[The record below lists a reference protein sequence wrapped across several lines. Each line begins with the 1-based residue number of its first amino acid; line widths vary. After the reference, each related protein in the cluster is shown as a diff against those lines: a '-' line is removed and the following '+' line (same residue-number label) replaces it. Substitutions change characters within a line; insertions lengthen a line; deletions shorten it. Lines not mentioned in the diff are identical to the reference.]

1 MQTRHLGSLQV
12 SAIGLGC
19 MGFSGVY
26 DGGAAE
32 ADAIATLHRAVEIG
46 VTLFDTAE
54 VYGPYENE
62 VLLGKALKGVRD
74 KVVIATKFGF
84 KISEEGR
91 GMGRMA
97 GLDSRPAHIKEVA
110 DASLKRL
117 GTDHIDLLYQHR
129 VDPNVPIE
137 GRRPGAVGDLIKAGK
152 VRAFGLSEPSAA
164 TLRKAHA
171 VQKVAAV
178 QSEYSLWTRDPEAA
192 VLPACRELGIGFVP
206 YSPLGR
212 GFLSGSLRDLKDL
225 PEDDYRRTSPRFQ
238 GEAFAGQLALV
249 ALLEK
254 IAAAKGATAAQ
265 LALAWVLHQG
275 DAIVPIPGTRKVSRL
290 EEKRRRRR
298 ALAEQG
304 RSGRDRGGDP
314 ARGSDGR
321 APIPRPEWRRW
332 IGAAERCLRR
342 GCSDPHPPF
351 VFLLP
356 PAGKRGVLH
365 LGCILLPSRE
375 KDARSAG

>member
-1 MQTRHLGSLQV
+1 MQTRHLGKLQV

-19 MGFSGVY
+19 MGFTGVY

-32 ADAIATLHRAVEIG
+32 TDAIATLHKAVEIG

-54 VYGPYENE
+54 IYGPFENE
-62 VLLGKALKGVRD
+62 VVVGKALKGVRD

-84 KISEEGR
+84 KISEEGI

-97 GLDSRPAHIKEVA
+97 GLDSRPTHIREVA

-117 GTDHIDLLYQHR
+117 GTDHIDLFYQHR

-137 GRRPGAVGDLIKAGK
+137 DVAGAVGELIKAGK

-171 VQKVAAV
+171 VQKVSAV
-178 QSEYSLWTRDPEAA
+178 QSEYSLWTRDPEAE
-192 VLPACRELGIGFVP
+192 VLPACKELGIGFVP

-212 GFLSGSLRDLKDL
+212 GFLSGSLKDLKNL
-225 PEDDYRRTSPRFQ
+225 PEDDYRRNSPRFQ
-238 GEAFAGQLALV
+238 GEALQANLALV

-254 IAAAKGATAAQ
+254 IAAKKGASAAQ

-275 DAIVPIPGTRKVSRL
+275 EAIVPIPGTRKVDRL
-290 EEKRRRRR
+290 QENVAAVDITLTPAE
-298 ALAEQG
+298 LAEIE
-304 RSGRDRGGDP
+304 
-314 ARGSDGR
+314 A
-321 APIPRPEWRRW
+321 AIPRESVVGGRYN
-332 IGAAERCLRR
+332 E
-342 GCSDPHPPF
+342 
-351 VFLLP
+351 
-356 PAGKRGVLH
+356 AGMKMLDRHV
-365 LGCILLPSRE
+365 
-375 KDARSAG
+375 

>member
-1 MQTRHLGSLQV
+1 MQTRHLGKLQV
-12 SAIGLGC
+12 SAVGLGC
-19 MGFSGVY
+19 MGFTGVY

-32 ADAIATLHRAVEIG
+32 ADAIATLRKAVEIG

-54 VYGPYENE
+54 VYGPFENE
-62 VLLGKALKGVRD
+62 LVVGKALKGVRE

-84 KISEEGR
+84 KISEEGQ

-117 GTDHIDLLYQHR
+117 GIDHIDLFYQHR

-137 GRRPGAVGDLIKAGK
+137 DVAGAVGELIKAGK

-171 VQKVAAV
+171 VQPVSAV

-192 VLPACRELGIGFVP
+192 VLPACKELGIGFVP

-212 GFLSGSLRDLKDL
+212 GFLSGSLKDLKNL

-238 GEAFAGQLALV
+238 GEALQANLALV
-249 ALLEK
+249 ALLKK
-254 IAAAKGATAAQ
+254 IAAKKGATAAQ

-275 DAIVPIPGTRKVSRL
+275 DAIVPIPGTRKISRL
-290 EEKRRRRR
+290 EENVG
-298 ALAEQG
+298 AVDLVLSEAELAEIE
-304 RSGRDRGGDP
+304 
-314 ARGSDGR
+314 A
-321 APIPRPEWRRW
+321 AIPRESVV
-332 IGAAERCLRR
+332 GARYHEGGMKMLDR
-342 GCSDPHPPF
+342 H
-351 VFLLP
+351 V
-356 PAGKRGVLH
+356 
-365 LGCILLPSRE
+365 
-375 KDARSAG
+375 